1 MNAVPFPLGAPRAH
15 AHAEYRAAGRDSL
28 AELVERHTA
37 LVSRLAHHLCARLP
51 ANVDVGDLVQA
62 GMIGLIEASR
72 SYDAA
77 QGASFETYASI
88 RIRGAMLDE
97 VRKGDWMPRS
107 VHRRAREAAQAV
119 RAIEQRT
126 GRAAAPADV
135 ARALGMSREDYD
147 HLLED
152 AVRGQVLSLDMHVE
166 EHGDARLPA
175 LQADASPSGR
185 YESAKFSAALAE
197 AIGGLPEREALVLS
211 LYYEQELNLREIGA
225 TLGVSESRVCQIHG
239 QALLRVRSRLAGW
252 IDDTACA

>member
-107 VHRRAREAAQAV
+107 VHRRAREAAEGGVKRARAPFGERVDAFAV
-119 RAIEQRT
+119 AGGVVRFDRMQGAGEQFDDARGVFDRH
-126 GRAAAPADV
+126 GRDGSGGVHAAA
-135 ARALGMSREDYD
+135 SRRSKI
-147 HLLED
+147 LVSFSSSVF
-152 AVRGQVLSLDMHVE
+152 AVN
-166 EHGDARLPA
+166 
-175 LQADASPSGR
+175 
-185 YESAKFSAALAE
+185 
-197 AIGGLPEREALVLS
+197 GLMM
-211 LYYEQELNLREIGA
+211 
-225 TLGVSESRVCQIHG
+225 
-239 QALLRVRSRLAGW
+239 
-252 IDDTACA
+252 